1 MSLWRTSG
9 IGAIRWGSASRLA
22 LIRRLAV
29 TARVAPYP
37 AVNRASA
44 HFVEQHGWKGG
55 PGHPRA
61 GGTGRGRHVYLVGG
75 DMQSTPRRLVPI
87 ILSALVA
94 LPALLAAQE
103 PVTIT
108 GKVTSDAGQPLA
120 QVEVAIPTMG
130 LGGLSKDDGSFVI
143 VVPGA
148 RVSGQTVTIVARRL
162 GYKSQTAQLTLTPG
176 GVKHD
181 FTLAANP
188 LQLGEVVVT
197 GAGTTSETEKLGS
210 VRNSVSSDLI
220 QKAGESNV
228 VQALAAKAPNVTV
241 LQQSGD
247 PGAGSFINIRGVNSI
262 LGPNQPLF
270 IVDGV
275 PMDNS
280 AFSTSNFNRIDDGGG
295 QTTQFGQTEGTVV
308 SNRAVD
314 LNPNDIESVEILKGP
329 AASAIYGSRAGAG
342 VVLITTK
349 SGRAGPTRFTFRSST
364 SFDDLN
370 HTYPLQTLYG
380 QGDKGVPADTGV
392 GKQCGGRAAAT
403 PSGRSWGHPLPA
415 GTTIYDHANDIYR
428 VGNTLDNGITP
439 AGGNDRTTFYLSA
452 DNTYPPGVM
461 VGPNNNFSRT
471 ALRFKGSHRLVDNL
485 KIGADLAYADSRG
498 KFIQRGNNTNGVQ
511 LGDLRQPPEFNPL
524 PYVVQTPVGPQERA
538 YRFLHPNTLTLGTDR
553 IFDNPYWVLNEQLNS
568 STVGRVYGNVNAEYT
583 PLGWLKINYS
593 LGADYAADERLEGCP
608 VSSAAPCQV
617 GRIVEGKIVNYSID
631 HNLTATATYT
641 ITPDFNGTFTV

>member
-1 MSLWRTSG
+1 MTSCRHC
-9 IGAIRWGSASRLA
+9 ACCALSR
-22 LIRRLAV
+22 RH
-29 TARVAPYP
+29 
-37 AVNRASA
+37 RASA
-44 HFVEQHGWKGG
+44 HFVEQHGYGG
-55 PGHPRA
+55 PGHSRA

-75 DMQSTPRRLVPI
+75 DMESTPRRLVPI
-87 ILSALVA
+87 ILGALFA

-130 LGGLSKDDGSFVI
+130 LGGLTKDDGRYVI

-148 RVSGQTVTIVARRL
+148 RVSGQPVTAVARRL
-162 GYKSQTAQLTLTPG
+162 GYKSQTAQVTLTPG

-197 GAGTTSETEKLGS
+197 GAGTPRPSEKLGS

-314 LNPNDIESVEILKGP
+314 LNPNEIESVEILKGP

-349 SGRAGPTRFTFRSST
+349 SGRAGPTRFTFRSSS
-364 SFDDLN
+364 SFDDIN
-370 HTYPLQTLYG
+370 HTYPLQTTFG
-380 QGDKGVPADTGV
+380 RGDAGVAGDTTAPTPTTAG
-392 GKQCGGRAAAT
+392 GQCGSGSALARKC
-403 PSGRSWGHPLPA
+403 GRSWGPALAA
-415 GTTIYDHANDIYR
+415 GTPIYDHSNEIYR
-428 VGNTLDNGITP
+428 VGHTFDNGITIS
-439 AGGNDRTTFYLSA
+439 GGNDRTTFYLSG
-452 DNTYPPGVM
+452 DNSYQNGVF
-461 VGPNNNFSRT
+461 VGPNT
-471 ALRFKGSHRLVDNL
+471 
-485 KIGADLAYADSRG
+485 
-498 KFIQRGNNTNGVQ
+498 
-511 LGDLRQPPEFNPL
+511 
-524 PYVVQTPVGPQERA
+524 
-538 YRFLHPNTLTLGTDR
+538 
-553 IFDNPYWVLNEQLNS
+553 
-568 STVGRVYGNVNAEYT
+568 
-583 PLGWLKINYS
+583 
-593 LGADYAADERLEGCP
+593 
-608 VSSAAPCQV
+608 
-617 GRIVEGKIVNYSID
+617 
-631 HNLTATATYT
+631 
-641 ITPDFNGTFTV
+641 

>member
-1 MSLWRTSG
+1 MTSCRHC
-9 IGAIRWGSASRLA
+9 ACCALSR
-22 LIRRLAV
+22 RH
-29 TARVAPYP
+29 
-37 AVNRASA
+37 RASA
-44 HFVEQHGWKGG
+44 HFVEQHGYGG
-55 PGHPRA
+55 PGHSRA

-75 DMQSTPRRLVPI
+75 DMESTPRRLVPI
-87 ILSALVA
+87 ILGALFA

-130 LGGLSKDDGSFVI
+130 LGGLTKDDGSYVI

-148 RVSGQTVTIVARRL
+148 RVSGQTVTAVARRL
-162 GYKSQTAQLTLTPG
+162 GYKSQTAQVTLTPG

-197 GAGTTSETEKLGS
+197 GAGTSSSTEKLGS

-270 IVDGV
+270 IIDGV

-280 AFSTSNFNRIDDGGG
+280 AFSTSNFNRIDDNGG
-295 QTTQFGQTEGTVV
+295 TNNQFGQTEGTVV
-308 SNRAVD
+308 SNRALD
-314 LNPNDIESVEILKGP
+314 LNPNDIEAVEILKGP

-342 VVLITTK
+342 VMI
-349 SGRAGPTRFTFRSST
+349 
-364 SFDDLN
+364 
-370 HTYPLQTLYG
+370 
-380 QGDKGVPADTGV
+380 
-392 GKQCGGRAAAT
+392 
-403 PSGRSWGHPLPA
+403 
-415 GTTIYDHANDIYR
+415 
-428 VGNTLDNGITP
+428 
-439 AGGNDRTTFYLSA
+439 
-452 DNTYPPGVM
+452 
-461 VGPNNNFSRT
+461 GPNNHFSRT

-485 KIGADLAYADSRG
+485 KVGADLAYADSRG
-498 KFIQRGNNTNGVQ
+498 SFIQRGNNTNGVQ

-524 PYVVQTPVGPQERA
+524 PYSVNTAVGPQERG
-538 YRFLHPNTLTLGTDR
+538 YRF
-553 IFDNPYWVLNEQLNS
+553 
-568 STVGRVYGNVNAEYT
+568 
-583 PLGWLKINYS
+583 
-593 LGADYAADERLEGCP
+593 
-608 VSSAAPCQV
+608 
-617 GRIVEGKIVNYSID
+617 
-631 HNLTATATYT
+631 
-641 ITPDFNGTFTV
+641 